1 MEEHTT
7 RTLKEHVRTG
17 RKLRHFFAEE
27 EAGPSSGVL
36 GTEKGRQGSFTGKIG
51 PVPTIQQ
58 MLERGQELRQERE
71 IGELTER
78 GGRER
83 KRLGARPQKT
93 PQDTV
98 VSPLGTRA
106 DRTCQLIT
114 WKKAGRRADLK
125 PEGPAGEPE

>member
-1 MEEHTT
+1 MEGHTT

-36 GTEKGRQGSFTGKIG
+36 GTEKDRQGSFTGKTG
-51 PVPTIQQ
+51 PVPTVQQ
-58 MLERGQELRQERE
+58 VLERGQDLRQEHE

-93 PQDTV
+93 PQDAV

-106 DRTCQLIT
+106 DLTHQLIA
-114 WKKAGRRADLK
+114 WKKSGRRADLK
-125 PEGPAGEPE
+125 PEGPAAEPE